1 MRVAGD
7 MHGTKNAS
15 LTGSTV
21 VLGGRISQ
29 SRFLRFDHI
38 FEFFRSLGR
47 RLTRPRVLIVFASLF
62 AVFLIAT
69 LFYYNEF
76 AREIDAR
83 LKGNFLD
90 NSLGIYSAPI
100 KLSAG
105 DRLPIEDLISY
116 LRAGGY
122 QQQTGAAQNRGPAF
136 EVDRDSI
143 LVYPGDG
150 DQQRATNSF
159 RIIIDRNGR
168 IEALTNALTGQ
179 RLSNASIEG
188 EMLASVRDGD
198 RRKKIV
204 VQFSDI
210 PNTLRDAILAAEDHR
225 FFAHNGVDWRGIL
238 RALKT
243 DIDQGEFVQGG
254 STITQQ
260 LIKND
265 FLNSDRT
272 IGRKLKEAF
281 MAIILESRLTKE
293 QIFALYCNDVY
304 LGQSGTFA
312 INGFAQAAQDYFD
325 MDLKDLTL
333 SESAFLAGLICAPNR
348 YSAHRDQTR
357 ALQRRNVVLDSMVEA
372 GAITAQQAAAAKS
385 EPLQIKTHETENDD
399 GTSYFID
406 YAQRF
411 VDGRYGSKFL
421 SSRDRITT
429 TLDSRLQRAA
439 YAAVKHQTER
449 LDKVFAHASKK
460 GEEPEKVQGA
470 LVALDAHTGEVLAMV
485 GGRSYDE
492 SQLNRATDAKR
503 QPGSAFKP
511 FVYATALNSRSFTT
525 ASLISD
531 TPQTFSY
538 DGGRSEYKPADYHGG
553 FTNRNVTLRE
563 ALTHSLN
570 VPAVQVAMSAGLG
583 NIADVAE
590 RCGLERPRIYPSM
603 ALGTSEVTLLELAG
617 GYTAFANQG
626 TALRPI
632 PIQSISGIERRDA
645 PLRAQVS
652 SAGVFSPQVA
662 YLVTDVLQSVVNE
675 GTASRL
681 RGLGLK
687 GAIAGKTGTT
697 GDGWFVGYTPNIV
710 CAVWVGFDDNRD
722 LRMKAAEAALPIWAD
737 FMKATLDLRPELG
750 GDSFAKPS
758 GIVSVEIDPTTG
770 CLASAD
776 STSRRQEVF
785 ISGTEPSSNCQEP
798 AQEAELDSN
807 ADALTPVSSDKSDA
821 DEADGA
827 IDNIVVEVCSLTG
840 LIASPD
846 CPKTEKR
853 TFALGKEPTEMCRA
867 ELHYSDRVRRSD
879 AKSEV
884 EPGASLIE
892 RQIKPQ
898 GLPSSPARVKPPY
911 Q

>member
-1 MRVAGD
+1 MRFAGEVQA
-7 MHGTKNAS
+7 TKSANFHRRT
-15 LTGSTV
+15 LI
-21 VLGGRISQ
+21 LGGRIS
-29 SRFLRFDHI
+29 RPHILRPNHI
-38 FEFFRSLGR
+38 YESFKSLGR
-47 RLTRPRVLIVFASLF
+47 RLTRPRVLLVFAALF
-62 AVFLIAT
+62 AMLSVGT
-69 LFYYNEF
+69 VYYYNEF

-100 KLSAG
+100 QISGG
-105 DRLPIEDLISY
+105 DRLPLEQLISY

-122 QQQTGAAQNRGPAF
+122 QQQFNGSQNRGPAF

-143 LVYPGDG
+143 LVYPGYG
-150 DQQRATNSF
+150 DQQSATNSF
-159 RIIIDRNGR
+159 TIRIDKSGR
-168 IEALTNALTGQ
+168 IESLTNAVTGQ
-179 RLSNASIEG
+179 RLSSASIDG
-188 EMLASVRDGD
+188 AMLASVRDGD
-198 RRKKIV
+198 RRKKIL

-210 PNTLRDAILAAEDHR
+210 PNNLRDAILAAEDHR

-312 INGFAQAAQDYFD
+312 INGFAQAAQVYFD
-325 MDLKDLTL
+325 KDLKDLTL
-333 SESAFLAGLICAPNR
+333 NESAFLAGLICAPNR
-348 YSAHRDQTR
+348 YSAHRDQPR

-372 GAITAQQAAAAKS
+372 GAITTQQAAAAKS
-385 EPLQIKTHETENDD
+385 EPLQIKTHETEDDD

-411 VDGRYGSKFL
+411 IDGRYGSKIL

-429 TLDSRLQRAA
+429 TLDLRLQRAA
-439 YAAVKHQTER
+439 YAAVKRQTER
-449 LDKVFAHASKK
+449 LDKTFAHATRK
-460 GEEPEKVQGA
+460 GEQPEKVQGA

-511 FVYATALNSRSFTT
+511 FVYAAALNSRSFTT

-531 TPQTFSY
+531 TPQTFTY

-570 VPAVQVAMSAGLG
+570 VPAVQVAMSVGLASV
-583 NIADVAE
+583 ADVAE
-590 RCGLERPRIYPSM
+590 RCGLERPRIYPSL
-603 ALGTSEVTLLELAG
+603 ALGTSEVTLVELAG
-617 GYTAFANQG
+617 AYTTFANQG

-632 PIQSISGIERRDA
+632 PIKSISGLDQRDA
-645 PLRAQVS
+645 PLRTRVS
-652 SAGVFSPQVA
+652 SANVFSPQVA

-675 GTASRL
+675 GTASKL
-681 RGLGLK
+681 RGMGLK

-697 GDGWFVGYTPNIV
+697 TDGWFVGYTPNIV

-722 LRMKAAEAALPIWAD
+722 LRMKAADVALPIWGD
-737 FMKATLDLRPELG
+737 FMRNALDIRPELG
-750 GDSFAKPS
+750 GESFAKPG

-770 CLASAD
+770 CLATPD
-776 STSRRQEVF
+776 SISRRQEVF
-785 ISGTEPSSNCQEP
+785 ISGTEPFSNCQEP
-798 AQEAELDSN
+798 VQEAEIDSSG
-807 ADALTPVSSDKSDA
+807 DALMPVSSEKSDG
-821 DEADGA
+821 DEAEGA

-867 ELHYSDRVRRSD
+867 ELHDSDRLPGRD
-879 AKSEV
+879 PKSEL
-884 EPGASLIE
+884 ERETTAIE
-892 RQIKPQ
+892 KQLKPQ
-898 GLPSSPARVKPPY
+898 RLPPPPARVKPPY